1 MWYNEYVIKSWE
13 ALKNKKQKEVDTMTN
28 TSRKPTKRDHF
39 NALLAINEVASNPAL
54 VEFIEHELDL
64 LNRKNTAERKPTAK
78 QVENAG
84 YKEAIL
90 AYFEPDV
97 LYSCADVTKGCPACV
112 EAGLSA
118 QRVSALLG
126 QLVDAGS
133 LTKMV
138 EKRKTF
144 YSLA

>member
-1 MWYNEYVIKSWE
+1 
-13 ALKNKKQKEVDTMTN
+13 MTN
-28 TSRKPTKRDHF
+28 RKPTKRDHF

-90 AYFEPDV
+90 AYLEPDV

-112 EAGLSA
+112 EAELSP

-133 LTKMV
+133 LTKTV
-138 EKRKTF
+138 EKRKAF